1 MLIVWSKMVQIVFSA
16 VVLSI
21 QIGQK
26 LLSHFQ

>member
-1 MLIVWSKMVQIVFSA
+1 MLIVWSKMVQIVFGA